1 MFEDEARYWETMD
14 SVVATAEE
22 FGIGLIPSFFWQ
34 LYGVSDYFDE
44 PRGAWTDPT
53 SKTRG
58 YMKDYTVHVVS
69 RYKESPALWM
79 WEFSNEFNLEL
90 DLPNRKSLREAANP
104 PVHLGCRP
112 TRTEEDDLMTDF
124 AGDVPAE
131 FARLCKAYDVHDR
144 LITCGNA
151 EPRRSQYQQRVL
163 DQWPPRPDTYAE
175 MAKALEWHNPD
186 PLNCISVHCYDLEKR
201 FPGTETYTGLLRA
214 YRTAADRLGKPLFL
228 GEFHGLKKENALETI
243 RAINLGK

>member
-1 MFEDEARYWETMD
+1 
-14 SVVATAEE
+14 
-22 FGIGLIPSFFWQ
+22 
-34 LYGVSDYFDE
+34 
-44 PRGAWTDPT
+44 
-53 SKTRG
+53 
-58 YMKDYTVHVVS
+58 
-69 RYKESPALWM
+69 
-79 WEFSNEFNLEL
+79 
-90 DLPNRKSLREAANP
+90 
-104 PVHLGCRP
+104 VHLGCRP

-243 RAINLGK
+243 RAIVENRIQLSAVWAIGRVEYSLDNDPATRDEVLEAIQKANRQLARDAEK